1 MTDVQAILVDL
12 PDQLVGDRV
21 IVRPWSEDDSR
32 GLWEAIDGS
41 RDHLAPWMPWLQAHN
56 NPDDALEYTRRARAR
71 WLLRED
77 LAVAIV
83 ERASGRIVGG
93 SGMHR
98 INWRSRLFEIG
109 YWVSQDAEGRGY
121 ATEAVQL
128 LTRIAFDDL
137 DANRVE
143 IRMDVANARSRRV
156 AERLGFVLE
165 GTLRRALPGVDGEP
179 VDVHVFG
186 LLPDEYRALPWATR
200 T

>member
-121 ATEAVQL
+121 ATESVQL